1 MGLKHSGTQGLKS
14 ACRPIVLMGGEDAIE
29 WDLYPEGPAILI
41 GAQDISARWQK
52 NTKKI

>member
-1 MGLKHSGTQGLKS
+1 VPMLYPRMGLKHSRTQGLKS

-29 WDLYPEGPAILI
+29 WDLYPEGL
-41 GAQDISARWQK
+41 SARWQK